1 LSATSGVQIESVGL
15 EFGTDA
21 LACGQGVTRAVPEEF
36 SAGTSVEVEWI
47 WNLRRTGPLP
57 PGTNIWWRW
66 VLSDASGEVLVTP
79 KQNLHFT
86 DEAHRWRSLD
96 SDSLILFWYEGTTD
110 FAQALVDAGEES
122 LERMRQVTG
131 AEVERRIQV
140 YIYASSGEMQAATL
154 FAPDW
159 SGGLAFPSHSTVLV
173 GIPTTSLDWGKRVL
187 RHELAHVMVGHY
199 TFSCVDSTPIWLDE
213 GLAMYAEGDLRPSD
227 AELLSEA
234 IEQDTLLSVRE
245 LGEIFSNDPELAS
258 LSYAQSLSLVEF
270 LIDRYGQEQMLQL
283 LGEFREGMPE
293 DEALMAVYGM
303 DRDGLEAAWREW
315 VGAAPMQSGEP
326 SGTTPTPFP
335 TLAPITG
342 PVVAPSEAPQTTDQP
357 AAPAPPDAEAT
368 VVSPE
373 RREVP
378 RPFKAA
384 LALAIGAG
392 CLLLPLVAVG
402 GWYFWR
408 RRKES

>member
-1 LSATSGVQIESVGL
+1 MWDLH
-15 EFGTDA
+15 
-21 LACGQGVTRAVPEEF
+21 
-36 SAGTSVEVEWI
+36 
-47 WNLRRTGPLP
+47 RTGPLP
-57 PGTNIWWRW
+57 PGTNVWWRW
-66 VLSDASGEVLVTP
+66 ILSDASGEDLVTP
-79 KQNLHFT
+79 DQNLHFT
-86 DEAHRWRSLD
+86 DETHQWRSLD
-96 SDSLILFWYEGTTD
+96 SDSLNLFWYEGTTD

-131 AEVERRIQV
+131 AEVERKIQV
-140 YIYASSGEMQAATL
+140 YIYASSEEMQAATL

-159 SGGLAFPSHSTVLV
+159 SGGLAFPSHSTVLI
-173 GIPTTSLDWGKRVL
+173 GIPTTGLDWGKRAL
-187 RHELAHVMVGHY
+187 RHELTHVMIGYY
-199 TFSCVDSTPIWLDE
+199 TFSCVDSMPIWLDE
-213 GLAMYAEGDLRPSD
+213 GLAMYAEGDMQPSD
-227 AELLSEA
+227 AELLSQA

-283 LGEFREGMPE
+283 LGEFKEGMPE
-293 DEALMAVYGM
+293 DGALMAVYGM

-315 VGAAPMQSGEP
+315 VGAAPMQSREP

-357 AAPAPPDAEAT
+357 AAPASPDAEAT
-368 VVSPE
+368 VASPE
-373 RREVP
+373 RQEVP